1 MSSVKSSWI
10 TRFSARRRARLLLG
24 EKAIAELE
32 RAQWALGGRYPFTEP
47 NSAKQ
52 STLSAPSER
61 LWPTAASYREL

>member
-1 MSSVKSSWI
+1 MPSVKSSWI
-10 TRFSARRRARLLLG
+10 TRFSARRRTRPLAV